1 MDNVARPKGSAAPF
15 AIKENAPPVA
25 IAVAAVSLVAFVG
38 WLAYANLFG
47 PPKMPYVAPQARQ
60 RLDEWDALAKKSHG
74 DISQLSPAERD
85 KFLRE
90 SGGFGAEILHGWAKK
105 RGY

>member
-1 MDNVARPKGSAAPF
+1 MKTMVDEVRPKG
-15 AIKENAPPVA
+15 NASPVVIA
-25 IAVAAVSLVAFVG
+25 IASVVLVTFVG

-47 PPKMPYVAPQARQ
+47 PPKMPYTSPQARQ
-60 RLDEWDALAKKSHG
+60 RMEEWDTLARKSHG
-74 DISQLSPAERD
+74 DINQLSPAERD